1 MMSTTQGLLFLY
13 VLVLYNIYSLNPI
26 LVICFILVVAFV
38 PIPPTAHVISGTA
51 CADWR
56 KALRWDFSA
65 AIELSKLHCRQRQPP
80 NMDAFKLLTRSS
92 KLSSAGAS
100 NPAPTRLPSTGKAAH
115 AQLFRSAD
123 AEKLE
128 SAGQKRKRASAATE
142 GDDEENIAGLDFFN
156 STQRSGPASS
166 AASTGTNKHG
176 QGEAT
181 DVDKESGEENSM
193 DEVQRRTILNSH
205 KIKVTDLRD
214 MDEISPPTPV
224 KESKKKK
231 KSKKEKA
238 PVPSKKDLKRAR
250 RIYPQ
255 PLLSFKELRTQYNI
269 SRRLAE
275 NVADQGFSLPTEV
288 QLGTLPLLLGDSSIS
303 NGNKTLDPDL
313 LVVAPTG
320 SGKTL
325 AFLIPVINK
334 IVRQHHTQPDENGIF
349 SIIVAPTKELASQIV
364 NEGRKLVAGTGVKIT
379 LMKKGMK
386 IVDLQ
391 GDNNGNILHENDE
404 DSAASDEESEDKKPK
419 KSQSHAPVTKSDILV
434 TTPLML
440 VNSLSANQTTSMAQ
454 LPLVRNLVLDEAD
467 VLLDPLFR
475 EQTLDI
481 WRSCVHPD
489 LRISLWSATMGS
501 NVEDIARDTLKERQE
516 FTGTSSSHNPLL
528 RLVVG
533 LKDSA
538 IPNIDHRL
546 VYAATEQGKL
556 LGLRQLLRPAAASA
570 SDVRLRPP
578 FLIFTQNIPRAIAL
592 HSELKYDIPIEAGGS
607 SRIAVLHSD
616 LSDNQRSDIM
626 REFRKGEIW
635 ILVTTDLL
643 ARGVDFRG
651 INGVV
656 NYDIPNSAAVYV
668 HRVGRTGRAG
678 REGGI
683 AVTYYTK
690 EDIPYVKSIA
700 NVIDASDKL
709 RGGDGDKSIQRWLLD
724 SLPDLSKNDKKE
736 LKRHGVKARQMS
748 KHIGKDQNDAKNMRA
763 ARISTKS
770 GFERRMENR
779 KRGAIE
785 ASRKRKAA
793 GVQDSGNQ
801 SDGGSWDGLED

>member
-1 MMSTTQGLLFLY
+1 
-13 VLVLYNIYSLNPI
+13 
-26 LVICFILVVAFV
+26 
-38 PIPPTAHVISGTA
+38 
-51 CADWR
+51 
-56 KALRWDFSA
+56 
-65 AIELSKLHCRQRQPP
+65 
-80 NMDAFKLLTRSS
+80 MDAFKLLTRSS
-92 KLSSAGAS
+92 KLKPAASSSQPAS
-100 NPAPTRLPSTGKAAH
+100 RLPSTGKAAH

-123 AEKLE
+123 ADKLE
-128 SAGQKRKRASAATE
+128 SAPGKKRKRAVDSTE
-142 GDDEENIAGLDFFN
+142 QDNGEVTADLDFFQSN
-156 STQRSGPASS
+156 KRSAPAPTARSNEDDEDKDS
-166 AASTGTNKHG
+166 
-176 QGEAT
+176 
-181 DVDKESGEENSM
+181 DVDEANDEDAM

-205 KIKVTDLRD
+205 KIKITDLRD
-214 MDEISPPTPV
+214 MDDIQPTIPV

-231 KSKKEKA
+231 KSKKEQA
-238 PVPSKKDLKRAR
+238 PVLSKKELKRAR

-255 PLLSFKELRTQYNI
+255 PLVSFKELRSRYNI

-275 NVADQGFSLPTEV
+275 NVAEQGFTLPTEI
-288 QLGTLPLLLGDSSIS
+288 QLGSLPLLLGDSSIPS
-303 NGNKTLDPDL
+303 SEPDL
-313 LVVAPTG
+313 LAVAPTG

-325 AFLIPVINK
+325 SFMIPVINK
-334 IVRQHHTQPDENGIF
+334 IVRHHHTQPEEKGIL
-349 SIIVAPTKELASQIV
+349 SVVVAPTKELASQIV

-379 LMKKGMK
+379 LMRKGMK
-386 IVDLQ
+386 VVDRQ
-391 GDNNGNILHENDE
+391 GDSDANMLDENDE
-404 DSAASDEESEDKKPK
+404 DSAESDEEAEHEGLKKG
-419 KSQSHAPVTKSDILV
+419 QNHAPVTKSDIL
-434 TTPLML
+434 
-440 VNSLSANQTTSMAQ
+440 TTSMAQ
-454 LPLVRNLVLDEAD
+454 LPLVRSLVLDEAD

-489 LRISLWSATMGS
+489 LRVSLWSATMGS
-501 NVEDIARDTLKERQE
+501 NVEDITRDTVKERQALS
-516 FTGTSSSHNPLL
+516 GNMPNPHPLL

-538 IPNIDHRL
+538 IFRHRPS
-546 VYAATEQGKL
+546 TS
-556 LGLRQLLRPAAASA
+556 AASA
-570 SDVRLRPP
+570 SDIRLRPP
-578 FLIFTQNIPRAIAL
+578 FLIFTQTIPRAIAL
-592 HSELKYDIPIEAGGS
+592 HSELKYDIPAEAGGS

-700 NVIDASDKL
+700 NVIDASEKL
-709 RGGDGDKSIQRWLLD
+709 RGGKGDKSIQKWLLD
-724 SLPDLSKNDKKE
+724 SLPDLSKNSKKE
-736 LKRHGVKARQMS
+736 LKKHGVKARQSS
-748 KHIGKDQNDAKNMRA
+748 KHVGKDQDDGRNKRA

-785 ASRKRKAA
+785 GSRRRKAA
-793 GVQDSGNQ
+793 AAEDGNK
-801 SDGGSWDGLED
+801 SEGSWDGLDD

>member
-1 MMSTTQGLLFLY
+1 
-13 VLVLYNIYSLNPI
+13 
-26 LVICFILVVAFV
+26 
-38 PIPPTAHVISGTA
+38 
-51 CADWR
+51 
-56 KALRWDFSA
+56 
-65 AIELSKLHCRQRQPP
+65 
-80 NMDAFKLLTRSS
+80 MDAFRLLTRSTKFS
-92 KLSSAGAS
+92 KSAAAPAESS
-100 NPAPTRLPSTGKAAH
+100 RLPSTGKAANP
-115 AQLFRSAD
+115 QLFRTAEG
-123 AEKLE
+123 EKLE
-128 SAGQKRKRASAATE
+128 SAQNGKKRKRAARAVDEKTE
-142 GDDEENIAGLDFFN
+142 EDTADLDFFHSN
-156 STQRSGPASS
+156 KRS
-166 AASTGTNKHG
+166 AAPATETTGHTKGDRG
-176 QGEAT
+176 QPIAQ
-181 DVDKESGEENSM
+181 DESDEEDAM

-214 MDEISPPTPV
+214 LDEIQLQPTPAPEDS
-224 KESKKKK
+224 KKKKK
-231 KSKKEKA
+231 KSKKE
-238 PVPSKKDLKRAR
+238 VPEPEPQPLSKKEQKRAR
-250 RIYPQ
+250 RMYPQ
-255 PLLSFKELRTQYNI
+255 PLVSFKELRSRYKI
-269 SRRLAE
+269 SSRLAE
-275 NVADQGFSLPTEV
+275 NIAEQGFTVPTEV
-288 QLGTLPLLLGDSSIS
+288 QLGSLPLLLGDSSVS
-303 NGNKTLDPDL
+303 TAGQVSEPDL

-325 AFLIPVINK
+325 SFMIPVINK
-334 IVRQHHTQPDENGIF
+334 IVRHHHSSQSDEHGIL
-349 SIIVAPTKELASQIV
+349 SLVVAPTKELASQIV

-379 LMKKGMK
+379 LMRKGMR
-386 IVDLQ
+386 VVEQEDEGESNAL
-391 GDNNGNILHENDE
+391 DE
-404 DSAASDEESEDKKPK
+404 DSEESGSEAENEEEDKPK
-419 KSQSHAPVTKSDILV
+419 KQRNNAPVTKSDILV

-440 VNSLSANQTTSMAQ
+440 VNSLSANQTTSIAR
-454 LPLVRNLVLDEAD
+454 LPLVRSLVLDEAD

-489 LRISLWSATMGS
+489 LRVSLWSATMGS
-501 NVEDIARDTLKERQE
+501 NVEDLTQSTIKERLE
-516 FTGTSSSHNPLL
+516 SIGHPSTTSHPLV

-538 IPNIDHRL
+538 VPNIDHRL

-578 FLIFTQNIPRAIAL
+578 FLIFTQTIPRAIAL
-592 HSELKYDIPIEAGGS
+592 HSELKYDIPAEAGGS

-616 LSDNQRSDIM
+616 LSDSQRSDIM
-626 REFRKGEIW
+626 RDFRKGEIW

-700 NVIDASDKL
+700 NVIDVSEKL
-709 RGGDGDKSIQRWLLD
+709 RGAEGEKSIQKWLLD
-724 SLPDLSKNDKKE
+724 SLPDLSKKDKQE
-736 LKRHGVKARQMS
+736 LKKHGVKARQMS
-748 KHIGKDQNDAKNMRA
+748 KQVGGKDKNAGQDGKSSRET
-763 ARISTKS
+763 RISTKS

-785 ASRKRKAA
+785 ASRNRKATA
-793 GVQDSGNQ
+793 NTDGNE
-801 SDGGSWDGLED
+801 SAGSWDGLED